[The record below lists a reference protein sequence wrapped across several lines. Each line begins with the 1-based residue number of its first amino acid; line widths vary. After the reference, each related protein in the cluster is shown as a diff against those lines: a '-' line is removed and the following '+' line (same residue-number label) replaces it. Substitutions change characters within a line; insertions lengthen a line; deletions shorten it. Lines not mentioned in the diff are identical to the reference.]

1 MSDTLDRPVVI
12 FGTGELAQLA
22 HFYFT
27 HDSARQVAGFTVD
40 AEYIESPEYLGLP
53 LVPSES
59 LEESFS
65 PREYDLFIAIG
76 YKDLNRFRAERC
88 EEKKAR
94 GYKLASYIS
103 SRASIWSDLEIGDNC
118 MIMEGNVIQP
128 FAKIG
133 HGVIMFCNSIVSHH
147 VELGDYCFIGSEATI
162 SGGVKIGANSFVGVN
177 ATIREH
183 LSIGRDCIIGAG
195 TLILKDTTDNS
206 SYLEPGTQDSGIP
219 SRRMRS
225 LL

>member
-1 MSDTLDRPVVI
+1 MRNVTNRPVVI

-27 HDSARQVAGFTVD
+27 HDSTRQVAGFAVD
-40 AEYIESPEYLGLP
+40 AQYKDTQEYLGLP
-53 LVPSES
+53 LVSTES
-59 LEESFS
+59 LEASFS
-65 PREYDLFIAIG
+65 PEDFDLFVAIG
-76 YKDLNRFRAERC
+76 YKDLNRRRAERC
-88 EEKKAR
+88 VALMAR
-94 GYKLASYIS
+94 GYSLASYIS
-103 SRASIWSDLEIGDNC
+103 SRASIWPGLMIGDNC

-133 HGVIMFCNSIVSHH
+133 HGVIMYCNSIISHH
-147 VELGDYCFIGSEATI
+147 AEIGDYCFIGSEATV
-162 SGGVKIGANSFVGVN
+162 SGGVRIGANSFVGVN

-195 TLILKDTTDNS
+195 TLILKDTADDS
-206 SYLEPGTQDSGIP
+206 SYLEPETQDSGIP

>member
-1 MSDTLDRPVVI
+1 MSRPVVI

-27 HDSARQVAGFTVD
+27 HDSTRQVAGFTID
-40 AEYIESPEYLGLP
+40 AQYIDVPEYLGLP

-59 LEESFS
+59 LEASFPPESF
-65 PREYDLFIAIG
+65 DLFVAIG
-76 YKDLNRFRAERC
+76 HKGLNTFRAERC
-88 EEKKAR
+88 AANMAR
-94 GYKLASYIS
+94 GYSLASYIS
-103 SRASIWSDLEIGDNC
+103 SRASVWPDLKIGANC
-118 MIMEGNVIQP
+118 LVMEGNVIQP

-133 HGVIMFCNSIVSHH
+133 HGVIMFCNSVISHH
-147 VELGDYCFIGSEATI
+147 AEIGDYCFIGSEATI

-183 LSIGRDCIIGAG
+183 LTIGRDCIIGAG
-195 TLILKDTTDNS
+195 TLIMKDTADGS
-206 SYLEPGTQDSGIP
+206 GYLESETTDSGIS
-219 SRRMRS
+219 SRRLRS